1 MRGGTG
7 GNNSSMVLHTD
18 REYGFNRGAGAD
30 GGRYEARLSP
40 HSRMI
45 LESEKQFLDNYGRRT
60 EIERRTMHGG
70 VVQEE
75 SMWDKLSRIFTF
87 GCIETS
93 HNNNNDR
100 S

>member
-1 MRGGTG
+1 MAAH
-7 GNNSSMVLHTD
+7 SD
-18 REYGFNRGAGAD
+18 REYGFNRGENN
-30 GGRYEARLSP
+30 GRYEARLSP

-93 HNNNNDR
+93 HNNNHSHQQN
-100 S
+100 